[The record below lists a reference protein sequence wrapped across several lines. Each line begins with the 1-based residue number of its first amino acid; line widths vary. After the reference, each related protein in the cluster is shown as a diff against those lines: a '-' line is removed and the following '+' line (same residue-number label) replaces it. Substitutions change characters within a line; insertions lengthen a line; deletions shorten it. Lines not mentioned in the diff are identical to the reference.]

1 MELSKRLQAVAG
13 LVTPGNVV
21 CDVGCDHGYVS
32 IFLVETGKSPK
43 VYAMDVRKGPLSR
56 AREHVREA
64 GLLDY
69 IELILS
75 DGLKEMPEEKA
86 DTLICAGMGGRLV
99 MKILSDSMDKVRQ
112 MNELVLQP
120 QSEIR
125 QVRVFLRE
133 HGFEIVD
140 EEMVEEEG
148 KFYPILHVKIPDE
161 AKQGKSVSKE
171 KATVDFCLRK
181 NIKGNE
187 SENPAKEQERLLQDK
202 YGKVLLEKKHPVLKE
217 YLCWEENLLSEI
229 EKELERCT
237 KSSEKTK
244 KRLQTLEKD
253 KMLIKEALS
262 YFS

>member
-43 VYAMDVRKGPLSR
+43 VYAMDVRKGPLAR
-56 AREHVREA
+56 AKEHVREA

-99 MKILSDSMDKVRQ
+99 MKILSDSMDRVRQ
-112 MNELVLQP
+112 MEELVLQP

-133 HGFEIVD
+133 HGFEIAD

-148 KFYPILHVKIPDE
+148 KFYPILYVKIPD
-161 AKQGKSVSKE
+161 K
-171 KATVDFCLRK
+171 
-181 NIKGNE
+181 KGNE
-187 SENPAKEQERLLQDK
+187 SGNPVKEQERFLQDK
-202 YGKVLLEKKHPVLKE
+202 YGKILLAKKHPVLKD
-217 YLCWEENLLSEI
+217 YLCREEKLLSEI
-229 EKELERCT
+229 EKGLERCG
-237 KSSEKTK
+237 KSSEKTE

-253 KMLIKEALS
+253 KRLIKEALS
-262 YFS
+262 YFSEG